1 MSKKIITVSREFGSG
16 GRHIAE
22 QVAKCLGYQY
32 YDKEII
38 AKVAEE
44 TGLSEKF
51 IEGEGEY
58 APKKHFLSYAFV
70 GRDQQGLSLGDRMYA
85 AQRKIILDVAEKESC
100 VIVGRC
106 ADEILKERDDCLNI
120 FICGNVKEKTERIVR
135 LYNLSEKEAQKKMRE
150 IDKKRSVHYE
160 YYTDQKWGDA
170 RNYSVSLNS
179 SDVGYERAIDIICN
193 LAKEL

>member
-16 GRHIAE
+16 GRYIAE
-22 QVAKCLGYQY
+22 QVANRLGYQY

-38 AKVAEE
+38 ARVAKE

-58 APKKHFLSYAFV
+58 APKQHWFPHAFV

-85 AQRKIILDVAEKESC
+85 AQRKIILDVAEKENC

-106 ADEILKERDDCLNI
+106 ADDILCDRKDCLNV
-120 FICGNVKEKTERIVR
+120 FICGDLKEKTERIKKM
-135 LYNLSEKEAQKKMRE
+135 YELSEKEAQRKMKE
-150 IDKKRSVHYE
+150 IDKKRSIHYD
-160 YYTDQKWGDA
+160 YYTERKWGDA
-170 RNYSVSLNS
+170 RNYSIALNS
-179 SDVGYERAIDIICN
+179 SQIGYEKCIDIICE
-193 LAKEL
+193 LAGK

>member
-16 GRHIAE
+16 GRYIAE
-22 QVAKCLGYQY
+22 QVAKRLGYQY
-32 YDKEII
+32 YDKQII

-58 APKKHFLSYAFV
+58 APKQHFLSYAFV

-85 AQRKIILDVAEKESC
+85 AQRKIILDVAEKEPC

-106 ADEILKERDDCLNI
+106 ADEILKEREECLNV
-120 FICGNVKEKTERIVR
+120 FICGNVTEKTERIVR
-135 LYNLSEKEAQKKMRE
+135 LFSMTN
-150 IDKKRSVHYE
+150 IP
-160 YYTDQKWGDA
+160 
-170 RNYSVSLNS
+170 
-179 SDVGYERAIDIICN
+179 
-193 LAKEL
+193 